1 MHFLLLKIASAVGM
15 GLVLKHTDARG
26 LPRLPVI
33 RVNYAVAAVLA
44 FFGAVAFEQTR
55 LSLATGLLGAAT
67 GLFFVAGLLCW
78 MKTIEAAGL
87 ALSVVAMRTS
97 IVLPVLLSVVLWRE
111 RPGPLELAGSGA
123 ALAALGLVLAG
134 VARRAGT
141 GEAPTYRPSAPLW
154 LVALFLV
161 DGLVVTAAQ
170 VFRQEMPQD
179 ENLPFQ
185 AIIFASAFI
194 VTTVLYH
201 LRRQRVNRDALR
213 FGALLGTANLGNYL
227 FLILALTV
235 LPGVVVYPVMAAGEV
250 GLMALAGVLLWRER
264 LRPLSWVGIALAVL
278 AVVLVQ
284 LGRAGPA

>member
-1 MHFLLLKIASAVGM
+1 VHFLLLKIVSSVGM

-44 FFGAVAFEQTR
+44 FFGALAFGQTN

-67 GLFFVAGLLCW
+67 GVLFVAGLLCW

-97 IVLPVLLSVVLWRE
+97 IVVPVLLSAVLWRE
-111 RPGPLELAGSGA
+111 RPTTLELAGSAA

-134 VARRAGT
+134 VVRRAP
-141 GEAPTYRPSAPLW
+141 GEARPHRPNAPLW
-154 LVALFLV
+154 LAALFLV

-170 VFRQEMPQD
+170 VFRQELPQD

-185 AIIFASAFI
+185 AIIFVSAFV
-194 VTTVLYH
+194 VTSLLYW
-201 LRRQRVNRDALR
+201 LRRERVSRDALK

-227 FLILALTV
+227 FLVMALSV
-235 LPGVVVYPVMAAGEV
+235 LPGVVVFPTIAAGEV
-250 GLMALAGVLLWRER
+250 GLMALAGVVVWRER
-264 LRPLSWVGIALAVL
+264 LRPLSWAGIVL
-278 AVVLVQ
+278 AVMALVLIQ
-284 LGRAGPA
+284 LGRATGG